1 MNDGR
6 KLGRKALNDL
16 IVSVVLPVY
25 NEERVLPTLGR
36 NVSEAVRACGG
47 RPEIV
52 FVNDGSQDRSPE
64 ILDALAAEH
73 PHVRVVHLSR
83 NFGHQAAVQAGLRH
97 VKGDVVVVMDSDMQD
112 DPNGIARLLKQ
123 WREGYDVVY
132 AIRYGRKE
140 NALKRFLFH
149 AFYRVLNR
157 LLSVSMPADAGN
169 FGLIDRRVADE
180 IAGLLDR
187 DGYYA
192 GLRSWVGFKQV
203 GVPVERGP
211 RYDTKPRVSMRG
223 LWRLAKSAVFSFSS
237 VPLTIFYALGLGSLA
252 IFFGLGGFCLYHKL
266 WTGEAIP
273 GWTSVM
279 MTASFSGVLNAVG
292 IAILGEY
299 VARIYDQVRARPLY
313 VVERRTNFDEQTDQS
328 AGLTDSQRVAR
339 PAATHPEIGSRR
351 STRGR
356 PITMHPGSSRAQGLD
371 SAEL

>member
-1 MNDGR
+1 MNDSR
-6 KLGRKALNDL
+6 KLGCRVRNDL

-25 NEERVLPTLGR
+25 NEERVLSSLVQS
-36 NVSEAVRACGG
+36 VSGAVRASGG
-47 RPEIV
+47 QPEIV
-52 FVNDGSQDRSPE
+52 FVNDGSRDRSPE
-64 ILDALAAEH
+64 VLDALAGDH

-97 VKGDVVVVMDSDMQD
+97 VKGDVVVVMDADMQD
-112 DPNGIARLLKQ
+112 DPYGIARLLER

-140 NALKRFLFH
+140 NSLKRFLFH
-149 AFYRVLNR
+149 AFYRVLQR
-157 LLSVSMPADAGN
+157 LSSVPMPADAGN

-187 DGYYA
+187 DRYYA

-211 RYDTKPRVSMRG
+211 RYDAKPRVSMRG

-237 VPLTIFYALGLGSLA
+237 VPLTVFYALGLGSLA
-252 IFFGLGGFCLYHKL
+252 IFFGLGGFCLYHKT

-279 MTASFSGVLNAVG
+279 MTASFSGALNSMG

-299 VARIYDQVRARPLY
+299 IIRIYDQVRARPLY
-313 VVERRTNFDEQTDQS
+313 VIERRTNFDEQIDQS
-328 AGLTDSQRVAR
+328 AGLTDSRR
-339 PAATHPEIGSRR
+339 AA
-351 STRGR
+351 
-356 PITMHPGSSRAQGLD
+356 
-371 SAEL
+371 